1 MMIRTTLFS
10 AANLLRC
17 CAFAVGGALLA
28 ATAEAQTR
36 DAGWLAGTEGN
47 WSESLKWS
55 TLEVPNNGGPA
66 GATYN
71 VTVPGPSGTT
81 RVTQDIIGGV
91 TIENLTLSG
100 FLTLNNPLTLNGK
113 LTLTN
118 NGSVAGNAA
127 LTVGGLIDWQA
138 GSLAGGG
145 VVNANGG
152 VLLSGSGFKQ
162 LGRTFNNATTTTWTS
177 GGLTMLQGAAFQNL
191 SGASF
196 DAQSDNSFTSFGGPS
211 AFNNAGSFTKS
222 AGTGLSSLTG
232 GVAFNNSGAVQA
244 QTGTLGF
251 FGGGTS
257 SGSFV
262 VSGGAQLSFAG
273 DQNLQ
278 GASSVTGDGTVSFTG
293 STALGSNVVAG
304 TYDVANSVISGGR
317 NDFNSRATT
326 GTATLSGSTAVLR
339 GSGTFTSTGAFS
351 WTGGTM
357 AGTGTTRTEG
367 GLAISGSATK
377 TLGRTLENASVATWS
392 DSGNVAML
400 DGGGFNNTSAG
411 TFTAQNDAS
420 FVLASGATEGS
431 FVNAGTFTKSGG
443 VGSTTFGT
451 GVSFA
456 NSGTVEAQS
465 GTIAFDGAYTQSA
478 GSLVLNGGSVSA
490 SSPLDINGGSV
501 AGSGTINASIA
512 NGGDLSP
519 GAPDAAGMLI
529 VSGDLVFEEAAR
541 FTIEIGGRLP
551 TEFDRATSGATTLA
565 GFLDVS
571 FINGFEGGLLG
582 VAPTDAFT
590 ILDAA
595 SLTGAF
601 ANAPN
606 GGRVATSDGTGSFA
620 VSYTGSDVV
629 LSDFQAVPEP
639 GTYAL
644 LGVGAAALLVMRRR
658 KASGR

>member
-1 MMIRTTLFS
+1 MIIRTTLFS

-17 CAFAVGGALLA
+17 CALAAGGALLA
-28 ATAEAQTR
+28 ATAAAQTE
-36 DAGWLAGTEGN
+36 AVWMAGTEGN
-47 WSESLKWS
+47 WSDSLRWS
-55 TLEVPNNGGPA
+55 TLAPPNNGSPA

-71 VTVPGPSGTT
+71 VTIPGPSGTT
-81 RVTQDIIGGV
+81 RITQDIVGGV

-100 FLTLNNPLTLNGK
+100 FLTLNNPLTLNQK
-113 LTLTN
+113 LTL
-118 NGSVAGNAA
+118 NGGGVAGNAT
-127 LTVGGLIDWQA
+127 LTVGGQIDWQA
-138 GSLAGGG
+138 GSLASGG
-145 VVNANGG
+145 VVNASGG

-162 LGRTFNNATTTTWTS
+162 LGRTLNNAATTTWT
-177 GGLTMLQGAAFQNL
+177 GGGVTMLHGAVFQNL
-191 SGASF
+191 SGATF
-196 DAQSDNSFTSFGGPS
+196 DAQSGSSFTASGGAS

-232 GVAFNNSGAVQA
+232 GVAFNNSGTVQA

-262 VSGGAQLSFAG
+262 VSSGAQLSFAG
-273 DQNLQ
+273 DHNLQ
-278 GASSVTGDGTVSFTG
+278 AAASVTGEGTVAFTG
-293 STALGSNVVAG
+293 STALGSNLVAS
-304 TYDVANSVISGGR
+304 TYDVTNTVISGGR
-317 NDFNSRATT
+317 NDFNSNATT
-326 GTATLSGSTAVLR
+326 GTATLSGNSAVLR

-357 AGTGTTRTEG
+357 AGTGITRTEG

-377 TLGRTLENASVATWS
+377 TLGRALENASAASWS
-392 DSGNVAML
+392 DSGNVEML
-400 DGGGFNNTSAG
+400 DGGVFDNTSAG
-411 TFTAQNDAS
+411 TFTAQNDSS
-420 FVLASGATEGS
+420 FVLASGATAAS
-431 FVNAGTFTKSGG
+431 FVNAGTFTKSDGLG
-443 VGSTTFGT
+443 TTSFGA
-451 GVSFA
+451 GVSFT

-465 GTIAFDGAYTQSA
+465 GTIGFNGGYTQSA

-519 GAPDAAGMLI
+519 RAPDAAGMLI
-529 VSGDLVFEEAAR
+529 VSGDLVFEDAAR

-551 TEFDRATSGATTLA
+551 TEFDRVTSGATTLA

-571 FINGFEGGLLG
+571 FINGFEQGLLG
-582 VAPTDAFT
+582 IAATDAFT
-590 ILDAA
+590 ILDAS
-595 SLTGAF
+595 SLSGAF

-606 GGRVATSDGTGSFA
+606 GGRVATSDGIGSFA
-620 VSYTGSDVV
+620 VSYTTSDVV

-644 LGVGAAALLVMRRR
+644 LGLGTAALLVMRRR
-658 KASGR
+658 KASRN